1 MAKISFET
9 KNALGIAP
17 LNNPPVNSIGL
28 DLVDDLQN
36 VLPENGVTSFL
47 KDGPG
52 KVTFK
57 GK

>member
-1 MAKISFET
+1 MEKITFET

-17 LNNPPVNSIGL
+17 LNNPPVNTIDL

-36 VLPENGVTSFL
+36 VLSENSVTSFL

-52 KVTFK
+52 KITFK
-57 GK
+57 NE